1 MEKFADSLG
10 TQINIVA
17 RSLRLYLE
25 KELSHFGVSPSQW
38 MLFMALGEKDHQ
50 VQTDLARMVHLDN
63 ATVTRIIDKL
73 EKKKLVAR
81 KQDIEDRRAQIV
93 SLTPLGK
100 TTWRKW
106 NSIGEKVNQ
115 SAKDGV
121 DAGDLAAFF
130 RVMNT
135 IGDNLNGKIN
145 HK

>member
-1 MEKFADSLG
+1 MEKFSDSLG

-25 KELSHFGVSPSQW
+25 KELSPLGITPSQW
-38 MLFMALGEKDHQ
+38 ILFMALGEKDHQ
-50 VQTDLARMVHLDN
+50 VQTDLAKMIHLDN

-81 KQDIEDRRAQIV
+81 KQDADDRRAQIV
-93 SLTPLGK
+93 SLTHAGK

-106 NSIGEKVNQ
+106 NSIGEEVNL
-115 SAKDGV
+115 SAK
-121 DAGDLAAFF
+121 AGIESEDLAAFY
-130 RVMNT
+130 RVINA
-135 IGDNLNGKIN
+135 INDNLNGVIN